1 MINEIMGDEDYMHL
15 GHLKYAEGSKKKKRR
30 VGRGPGSG
38 RGKTAGRG
46 TKGQK
51 SRSGSKTRPWFE
63 GGQMPLQRRI
73 PKRGFTNIFR
83 REYQVVNIGDLNDLK
98 ESKISP
104 EIMLK
109 AKLIRKKN
117 VPIKILGDG
126 DLKKALEVSAHAFSK
141 TAKEKLERAKGKA
154 ILL

>member
-1 MINEIMGDEDYMHL
+1 
-15 GHLKYAEGSKKKKRR
+15 
-30 VGRGPGSG
+30 
-38 RGKTAGRG
+38 
-46 TKGQK
+46 
-51 SRSGSKTRPWFE
+51 
-63 GGQMPLQRRI
+63 MPLQRRI

-104 EIMLK
+104 EIMLQ

-117 VPIKILGDG
+117 VPVKILGDG